1 MWRSFSGLALIVLL
15 SACQQTPQNVQLK
28 SAQDLLQDQ
37 AFVPVVVAIESK
49 SEIFTLPEDLIQQAK
64 HQVLAYTEPQD
75 RSLAL
80 LKFIFREQE
89 DPLQYVNNATLTA
102 WQTYQQREANCLSL
116 TILAYSLAKSLG
128 FRTQFQDVQIPEYW
142 ITRNG
147 TSMLNGHVNLVV
159 TPPSPQTMVKTFIS
173 STNSFLIDFERAGG
187 SRERL
192 PVRKIG
198 EKEIIA
204 LFYNNKA
211 ADAIFAQQFDLAYRY
226 LQEAA
231 AFAPQVAATWNNLA
245 ILYRQ
250 REMPEAAE
258 LAYQQSLL
266 LEPEHVNTMSNLAI
280 LYEMTGRSAEAEF
293 LLHKVAKSRLSNPYY
308 FIMQGNE
315 ALNAN
320 NLTDAEN
327 AFHQSIRLQPK
338 LPEALF
344 GLAQVALLQHDYVAA
359 TSYLQRARLYAPSG
373 ADRRLYNHKLEMLN
387 AIAQSN

>member
-1 MWRSFSGLALIVLL
+1 MWQSFLVLVPMLLL
-15 SACQQTPQNVQLK
+15 SACQQSPQNVQLK
-28 SAQDLLQDQ
+28 SAQELLQDQ
-37 AFVPVVVAIESK
+37 AFMPVAVAIESK
-49 SEIFTLPEDLIQQAK
+49 AEIFSLPDDLVKEAK
-64 HQVLAYTEPQD
+64 HQVLAYAEPQE

-147 TSMLNGHVNLVV
+147 TSVLNGHVNLVV

-173 STNSFLIDFERAGG
+173 SSNSFLIDFERAGG

-198 EKEIIA
+198 ENDIIA

-211 ADAIFAQQFDLAYRY
+211 ADAIFSQQFDLAYRY

-231 AFAPQVAATWNNLA
+231 AIAPSVAATWNNLA

-280 LYEMTGRSAEAEF
+280 LYDMMGRPAEAES
-293 LLHKVAKSRLSNPYY
+293 LLQKVAKSRLNNPYY
-308 FIMQGNE
+308 FVMQGNE
-315 ALNAN
+315 ALSAN
-320 NLTDAEN
+320 HLTEAEH
-327 AFHQSIRLQPK
+327 AFHQSIRIQPK

-344 GLAQVALLQHDYVAA
+344 GLAQVALLQHDYAAA

-373 ADRRLYNHKLEMLN
+373 ADRRLYSHKLEMLN
-387 AIAQSN
+387 AIAQTN